1 MDFIRY
7 NDTEGL
13 TTPYHNENNYNNNV
27 VSDYN
32 FPTIL
37 LWGQYFRA
45 NQTSNIF
52 GDLKD
57 VESIFTN
64 TYTLSPFTKID
75 TEVDKNKDK
84 SFSLLT
90 LRDIHNDG
98 EELSSF
104 GHYDNYFFIEN
115 LKSDKGK
122 ITINNNGN
130 VGIGDITSP
139 VEKLQV
145 DGNVRADKF
154 KGDIDANNATINNLN
169 ATNATINNLNANQGN
184 IQDLIIKTIKTQ
196 GFEKA
201 LNGFGVWIDDNGKA
215 HGQIDF
221 LEVIGKAIFH
231 ELEIRKLSAVGGD
244 IALSPASS
252 RIEKVEKVNNGWK
265 CYLMTDDGTMRTQNG
280 WRVGDQAKCQT
291 FNIKEG
297 VYQDVSNRYYWRVV
311 TEVAEKTADD
321 EAYIILSS
329 VDGEFDPMGTDAPMK
344 GDTIVLCGHNDRYD
358 KAHNIPTDE
367 GRMSFTIL
375 RTSLASGPTI
385 ELYRRIYDFSMSNR
399 NIVFKLS
406 PDKITIRSKSIE
418 YITDDGTTVPTL
430 LYMGDWKEGTVANNY
445 EVYFYNGTSFLSL
458 VDNNKDKPSKDS
470 TKWKVFSSDSK
481 GQKGDKGEDG
491 NDGKD
496 GNDSISLNISP
507 TTLVFDTNDNGI
519 VSQQSLDD
527 NKCKVTMN
535 IGGVEKEVSIS
546 NISSYGCSARHIGN
560 GVIKVTSV
568 NQVKGKSVG
577 SGYFTFNAYCNGYT
591 LSGKVYFGVN
601 VSTLVAKIE
610 SDNSQ
615 WRSTIDAKIQQHD
628 GSIIQNTTTINQLKN
643 EISLKADKSEVDA
656 IKKKVIKN
664 KGNIAILATKVS
676 NTVSQETYDQ
686 KTQELEKKIGDI
698 SVQANKIDLTVS
710 SNYNRI
716 KNLLS
721 STMCGCVSNIYGGCN
736 KYQIKTRLEKGKTY
750 TLSAEMMI
758 SPHMKNDN
766 VSAKMYIFD
775 KDWTWSSS
783 KSFTNTKLEQ
793 CSITF
798 KIPDFM
804 NGKELLVDIYPTWD
818 KPESGKTYSDY
829 SNDYANKHIG
839 AVYIKSVWLNEGEA
853 TPFTKDTDIKWKP
866 SIINI
871 DPYKDGYGTYNG
883 NQTQIYI
890 PTDIIKIE
898 NTLRAST
905 NNSEKNVWVFKYYH
919 KSNTDYT
926 LSFKVSGKGKARIF
940 DYCEDKERV
949 TSGKWISQ
957 GGITSD
963 GVIVDNYLDRRFEFV
978 NDGEWTKRSLSV
990 TQREAGF
997 QKCFVIQILDG
1008 ELTFKDIKVEEQ
1020 GFATPILK
1028 PIDNDDLR
1036 GELERVGIHLDGEK
1050 SEITAKTDKFKV
1062 VNTRGEITAQ
1072 VDKTGKLDI
1081 NSAKI
1086 GKFLLDGGKLVAEN
1100 YNDNTKIREKSVIK
1114 PDEINYRNN
1123 IEIQAYD
1130 EYNNPVNNERN
1141 FSIGFINNKDEYNR
1155 YVGETISNIKN
1166 HTYTYI
1172 NPDDKTLKRTWV
1184 NIGLR
1189 LDVKGARTE
1198 AEGDYPH
1205 SNSYLNYG
1213 NHALYIDNGDIC
1225 GIRYNVKYVTTPYYV
1240 FGKTDTLVVNT
1251 YQNRDGEW
1259 TLPADPED
1267 GQSFRVIPQ
1276 LAGTNARQ
1284 IIIKCQYKHKFQ
1296 NGDKEHRFK
1305 DSEIHELVFV
1315 NDTWYFNWYNQK

>member
-7 NDTEGL
+7 NKSTEGL
-13 TTPYHNENNYNNNV
+13 TTPYYNENNYNNNV

-37 LWGQYFRA
+37 LWGHQFRA
-45 NQTSNIF
+45 NQASNIF

-57 VESIFTN
+57 VESIFTK

-145 DGNVRADKF
+145 DGNVKADKF
-154 KGDIDANNATINNLN
+154 KGDIEANNATINNLN
-169 ATNATINNLNANQGN
+169 ATNATINNLQADQGN

-201 LNGFGVWIDDNGKA
+201 LNGFGVWIDDNGRA

-252 RIEKVEKVNNGWK
+252 RIEKVEKVINGWK

-297 VYQDVSNRYYWRVV
+297 VYHNVSNRYYWRVV

-321 EAYIILSS
+321 EAYIILSN

-385 ELYRRIYDFSMSNR
+385 ELYRRIYDFSMTNR

-458 VDNNKDKPSKDS
+458 VDNNRNKPSKDS
-470 TKWKVFSSDSK
+470 SKWKVFSSDSK

-535 IGGVEKEVSIS
+535 IGGVENEVSIS

-568 NQVKGKSVG
+568 NQVNGKSVG
-577 SGYFTFNAYCNGYT
+577 SGYFTFNAYCQGHT

-601 VSTLVAKIE
+601 VSTVVAKIE
-610 SDNSQ
+610 SDNKH
-615 WRSTIDAKIQQHD
+615 WKRTIDSKLEKYD
-628 GSIIQNTTTINQLKN
+628 GSIIQNTTTINQLKD
-643 EISLKADKSEVDA
+643 EINLKAEKNEVDA
-656 IKKKVIKN
+656 LNKKVTKN
-664 KGNIAILATKVS
+664 EGNITILSDKVS
-676 NTVSQETYDQ
+676 NTVTKDVYNK
-686 KTQELEKKIGDI
+686 KTQEIEKQIGDI
-698 SVQANKIDLTVS
+698 SVKSNRIDLTVT
-710 SNYNRI
+710 SNYNRT

-721 STMCGCVSNIYGGCN
+721 QTMCGCVSNIYGCCN
-736 KYQIKTRLEKGKTY
+736 KYNITTKLEKGKTY
-750 TLSAEMMI
+750 TLSAEMML
-758 SPHMKNDN
+758 SPKLKDDN
-766 VSAKMYIFD
+766 VSAKMYIFNGG
-775 KDWTWSSS
+775 WSWSVS

-798 KIPDFM
+798 KLPDSED
-804 NGKELLVDIYPTWD
+804 GQELFVDIYTTWD
-818 KPESGKTYSDY
+818 KPAEGKIFSEYSKDF
-829 SNDYANKHIG
+829 ANKYLG
-839 AVYIKSVWLNEGEA
+839 AIYIKSLWLNEGEA
-853 TPFTKDTDIKWKP
+853 TPFTKESDIKWKP

-871 DPYKDGYGTYNG
+871 NPYKNGNGTYN
-883 NQTQIYI
+883 NKQSEVYI
-890 PTDIIKIE
+890 PGDIIKTDT
-898 NTLRAST
+898 TLKAVT
-905 NNSEKNVWVFKYYH
+905 NQHRKNVWVFKYYH

-926 LSFKVSGKGKARIF
+926 LSFKVNGKGKARIF
-940 DYCEDKERV
+940 DYCEDQERLN
-949 TSGKWISQ
+949 SGKWISQ

-963 GVIVDNYLDRRFEFV
+963 GEIVVNYFDRRFYFTNEG
-978 NDGEWTKRSLSV
+978 DWTKRSLSI

-1028 PIDNDDLR
+1028 PIANDDLR

-1062 VNTRGEITAQ
+1062 INTRGEITAQ

-1081 NSAKI
+1081 NSAQI
-1086 GKFLLDGGKLVAEN
+1086 GKFLLDGGKLVAAN
-1100 YNDNTKIREKSVIK
+1100 YNDKTKIREKSVIK
-1114 PDEINYRNN
+1114 PDEIVYGSD
-1123 IEIQAYD
+1123 IEVNAFDDDGI
-1130 EYNNPVNNERN
+1130 PVKNERK
-1141 FSIGFINNKDEYNR
+1141 FSIGFINNKDKYNR

-1166 HTYTYI
+1166 HTYSYF
-1172 NPDDKTLKRTWV
+1172 NPDDGSLNRTWV

-1198 AEGDYPH
+1198 VEADFAH
-1205 SNSYLNYG
+1205 SNSYLKYG

-1225 GIRYNVKYVTTPYYV
+1225 GIRYNVKYITNTTYTLD
-1240 FGKTDTLVVNT
+1240 KTDTLIVNVCT
-1251 YQNRDGEW
+1251 KGEGLW
-1259 TLPADPED
+1259 WLPADPED
-1267 GQSFRVIPQ
+1267 GQSFRIIPQ
-1276 LAGTNARQ
+1276 TANANARE
-1284 IIIKCQYKHKFQ
+1284 IIVRCQQNHKFQ
-1296 NGDKEHRFK
+1296 NGEKEHRFRGTTL
-1305 DSEIHELVFV
+1305 HELVFV
-1315 NDTWYFNWYNQK
+1315 SDTWYFNWYNQ